1 MMLAMTMKQNDMWRE
16 QQAYCPSCNQRTMF
30 SYAGEQRWPVK
41 VAEAVGIEPVV
52 RLWHC
57 QKCNSTLSECDLE

>member
-1 MMLAMTMKQNDMWRE
+1 MLAMMMNQNDTWQE
-16 QQAYCPSCNQRTMF
+16 QQAYCPSCNQRTLF
-30 SYAGEQRWPVK
+30 IYGGEQRWPVK

-57 QKCNSTLSECDLE
+57 RRCNTTLSECDLG